1 MPSSASE
8 SNCLRQLAGQSAVSV
23 VLPAYNRE
31 TLVRRAIESV
41 LTQTFGDF
49 ELIVV
54 DDTST
59 DDTYKVIETYSNDTR
74 ITICRNESNVGPGAS
89 RNRGIRMSKAPYV
102 AFMDSDDRWL
112 PEKLARQVEA
122 IEQHPG
128 CDVCYCGALYY
139 AAEQCYY
146 LPITGTMKSY
156 AGDLSREILFGNP
169 TTPQTLL
176 VRRELLAKVGLFDE
190 TLEINEDWDLAI
202 RLAQATEFAFVA
214 EPLAII
220 YRTPN
225 SVSSNRLK
233 DAYFRERLLD
243 KSRDLYS
250 SCPSAKSRQ
259 YYIASGSFRRNGK
272 YGSAV
277 KTLLKSLY
285 SRHQRRP

>member
-1 MPSSASE
+1 M
-8 SNCLRQLAGQSAVSV
+8 
-23 VLPAYNRE
+23 
-31 TLVRRAIESV
+31 
-41 LTQTFGDF
+41 
-49 ELIVV
+49 

-59 DDTYKVIETYSNDTR
+59 DDTYKVIRSYSNDPR
-74 ITICRNESNVGPGAS
+74 VTICRNERNVGPGAS

-146 LPITGTMKSY
+146 LPIAGTMKSY

-190 TLEINEDWDLAI
+190 ALEINEDWDLAI

-225 SVSSNRLK
+225 SVSSDRLK
-233 DAYFRERLLD
+233 DAYFRERLLE
-243 KSRDLYS
+243 KYRELYS
-250 SCPSAKSRQ
+250 SCPEAEGRQ
-259 YYIASGSFRRNGK
+259 HYIAGGFFGRNGSH
-272 YGSAV
+272 GSAFRHF
-277 KTLLKSLY
+277 LKSFLVAPKPR
-285 SRHQRRP
+285 SFAQMLLSGARRTLHTVHGRT